1 MLKLRKSLLNNKYMS
16 EIKKITE
23 KIKKFRDDRDW
34 KQFHSPKN
42 LAIDISIEASEVL
55 EHFQWRDKE
64 ESLEYAKKHKEE
76 IADELADVAHSL
88 FLLCDDLDINIIKA
102 IEKKIKKNEK
112 KYPIEKS
119 KGNNTKYN
127 KL

>member
-1 MLKLRKSLLNNKYMS
+1 MS
-16 EIKKITE
+16 DIKQITE
-23 KIKKFRDDRDW
+23 KIKKFRNDRDW

-42 LAIDISIEASEVL
+42 LAIDISVEAGEVL

-64 ESLEYAKKHKEE
+64 ESLEYAKKYKEE

-88 FLLCDDLDINIIKA
+88 FLLCDDLEIDLIEA
-102 IEKKIKKNEK
+102 IEKKIEKNAK

-119 KGNNTKYN
+119 KGNNAKYN